1 MDRNAIAHEL
11 GKLGREDFRCM
22 ARMARDLARIEAN
35 RARRCELLTAVARA
49 PETGLAPDVSTNATA
64 PKDPDE

>member
-1 MDRNAIAHEL
+1 
-11 GKLGREDFRCM
+11 M